1 MYRVKTPSIVSHVI
15 GWLIFL
21 SLPFLFIAG
30 HSGSDHALTT
40 ISASWYW
47 LLFGCYVFIF
57 YLHTYVLFPQ
67 LYLKKKA
74 GWYFGILL
82 LMLVGI
88 YGLRPFDRL
97 FFQLSK
103 ADREARMQEFRRR
116 PMEQGDPMP
125 ADGRF
130 QPPPPGMDSGRGQ
143 TPAFDERRG
152 TPPDLER
159 NRSPFPHE
167 DNGRRQPPR
176 GPRRGPFDFVSI
188 FLFLL
193 AISLSI
199 ALQTTWRWRLTEKR
213 ALQAEAEKA
222 QAELAFLKAQI
233 NPHFLFNTLNNIY
246 SLAVTNNEHTAASI
260 MKLSNILRYITD
272 ETRQD
277 FVPLQQ
283 EIECIQDYID
293 LQQLR
298 LGQKTTVSFKVI
310 GNVIALSIPPF
321 ILMTF
326 VENAFKYGISNHQA
340 SLIDISLEATDNH
353 LLFRCSNS
361 LFPRKQA
368 ERTGIG
374 IENTRQRLEHLYPG
388 RHSLNISTGNNLF
401 EVVLDIHR

>member
-1 MYRVKTPSIVSHVI
+1 MYRVKTPSVVSHVI

-30 HSGSDHALTT
+30 HSGKDRGLTT
-40 ISASWYW
+40 ISATWYW
-47 LLFGCYVFIF
+47 LLFGCYLLIF

-67 LYLKKKA
+67 LYLKKKTV
-74 GWYFGILL
+74 WYFSILF

-88 YGLRPFDRL
+88 YFLRPFDRL

-103 ADREARMQEFRRR
+103 ANREMRMQEFRQRNLE
-116 PMEQGDPMP
+116 PGDQPP
-125 ADGRF
+125 ADGKF
-130 QPPPPGMDSGRGQ
+130 APPPPAM
-143 TPAFDERRG
+143 
-152 TPPDLER
+152 
-159 NRSPFPHE
+159 
-167 DNGRRQPPR
+167 DNGRQQPPGMNNGRGPGPR
-176 GPRRGPFDFVSI
+176 GPRRTPFDFVSI
-188 FLFLL
+188 FLFIL

-199 ALQTTWRWRLTEKR
+199 ALQTTWRWRQTEKR

-246 SLAVTNNEHTAASI
+246 SLAVTHSEHTATSI

-277 FVPLQQ
+277 YVPLQQ

-298 LGQKTTVSFKVI
+298 LGQKTTVSFVVK
-310 GNVIALSIPPF
+310 GETIAQSIPPF
-321 ILMTF
+321 VLMTF

-340 SLIDISLEATDNH
+340 SSIDISLEAIERKII
-353 LLFRCSNS
+353 FRCSNA
-361 LFPRKQA
+361 LFPRKEV

-374 IENTRQRLEHLYPG
+374 ITNTRQRLEHLFPG
-388 RHSLNISTGNNLF
+388 KHTLNISTENNQF
-401 EVVLDIHR
+401 TVVLELQC